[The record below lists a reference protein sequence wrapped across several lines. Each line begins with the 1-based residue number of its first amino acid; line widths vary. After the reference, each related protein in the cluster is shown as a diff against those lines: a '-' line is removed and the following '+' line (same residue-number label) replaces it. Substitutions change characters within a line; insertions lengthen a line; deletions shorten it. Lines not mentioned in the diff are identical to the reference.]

1 MRLGTGCRP
10 GAVDAWV
17 PITYGH
23 AGSSNGRR
31 AWSSPYA
38 SGRVAFSR
46 SRYRVNEET
55 HVSVAAQTP
64 AEVRIAERYLSVLA
78 DVSRCAEAVR
88 DGDWRQLAG
97 AADDLCR
104 RAASLAEVAGKLE
117 RVEAGPR
124 ADVVVNIVVSGGD
137 VPQVARLLHPVG
149 SATIA
154 KTAMTDPFTHPGPR
168 STPGR

>member
-1 MRLGTGCRP
+1 VVDLR
-10 GAVDAWV
+10 AVDAWE

-23 AGSSNGRR
+23 ARSSNGQRG
-31 AWSSPYA
+31 WSSPYT

-46 SRYRVNEET
+46 SHYRVNEET
-55 HVSVAAQTP
+55 HVSVTAAQTP

-104 RAASLAEVAGKLE
+104 RAALLAEVAGKLE

-137 VPQVARLLHPVG
+137 VPQVARLLHSVG